1 MKNSI
6 GQNIAYYRKKC
17 GFTQEELSVKM
28 NVTAQAI
35 SKWENDLSYPDLG
48 CINTLACV
56 LNTTV
61 NNLLNGED
69 DLSGITVSKND
80 DIKKKILMIS
90 VESKKEDHPVKL
102 KLRVP
107 MELITEAQNDE
118 LLGTF
123 FSDPEMGMILAAIKS
138 GSIGPIVDVESDQ
151 GNVKI
156 EVIDYDG

>member
-17 GFTQEELSVKM
+17 GLTQEELSVKM

-35 SKWENDLSYPDLG
+35 SKWENDLSYPDLA
-48 CINTLACV
+48 CINTLAAV

-61 NNLLNGED
+61 NNLINGEE
-69 DLSGITVSKND
+69 DLSGIAVSKND
-80 DIKKKILMIS
+80 DVKKKILLIS
-90 VESKKEDHPVKL
+90 VESKKENHPAKI
-102 KLRVP
+102 KLRMP
-107 MELITEAQNDE
+107 MEAILEAKNDE

-123 FSDPEMGMILAAIKS
+123 FAGSEMDLILTAIKS
-138 GSIGPIVDVESDQ
+138 GSVGPIVDVESDQ